1 MPATVKGIVHVPA
14 HSTLIKPARRE
25 TLLTAIAKARQWVD
39 DMAQG
44 RTATFAQVACRE
56 GKVERHVRLLAPLAF
71 LSPRIVAVR
80 AFRPSYLAPPHGP
93 LGGFFFRRPSR

>member
-44 RTATFAQVACRE
+44 RTATFA
-56 GKVERHVRLLAPLAF
+56 RLLAAKARSNGTCGYWHRW
-71 LSPRIVAVR
+71 LSC
-80 AFRPSYLAPPHGP
+80 RPGLW
-93 LGGFFFRRPSR
+93 R